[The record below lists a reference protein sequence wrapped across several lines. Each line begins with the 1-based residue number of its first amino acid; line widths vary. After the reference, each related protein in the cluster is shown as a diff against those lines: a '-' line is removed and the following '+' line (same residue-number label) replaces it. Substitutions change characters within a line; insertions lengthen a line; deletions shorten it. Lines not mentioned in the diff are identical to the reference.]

1 MVILRILQQSTNKV
15 LYPCLCASL
24 ALAYDSIVIAA
35 DPDNDD
41 AKRGLAEV
49 YEILGETRKA
59 LNLVNQ
65 GVWRLNL
72 PLEVITSY
80 LLNSDRCAWEAR
92 GKAWQAECSGQSS
105 ERPRGIVV
113 RRNPILETDQGV

>member
-1 MVILRILQQSTNKV
+1 MTQ
-15 LYPCLCASL
+15 
-24 ALAYDSIVIAA
+24 IVIAA

-65 GVWRLNL
+65 GGRRLS
-72 PLEVITSY
+72 PLS
-80 LLNSDRCAWEAR
+80 
-92 GKAWQAECSGQSS
+92 QAFFLRLDS
-105 ERPRGIVV
+105 
-113 RRNPILETDQGV
+113 N

>member
-1 MVILRILQQSTNKV
+1 
-15 LYPCLCASL
+15 
-24 ALAYDSIVIAA
+24 VIAA

-65 GVWRLNL
+65 GAL
-72 PLEVITSY
+72 P
-80 LLNSDRCAWEAR
+80 
-92 GKAWQAECSGQSS
+92 
-105 ERPRGIVV
+105 
-113 RRNPILETDQGV
+113 RNPLSFSLIVE

>member
-1 MVILRILQQSTNKV
+1 MNGDLENSAAIYEQGSVSHLRM
-15 LYPCLCASL
+15 SL
-24 ALAYDSIVIAA
+24 TLSDDYVVIAA

-65 GVWRLNL
+65 G
-72 PLEVITSY
+72 
-80 LLNSDRCAWEAR
+80 A
-92 GKAWQAECSGQSS
+92 
-105 ERPRGIVV
+105 
-113 RRNPILETDQGV
+113 

>member
-1 MVILRILQQSTNKV
+1 VTLRILQQSTNKV
-15 LYPCLCASL
+15 PHPCLRALL
-24 ALAYDSIVIAA
+24 APADDSIVIAA

-65 GVWRLNL
+65 GAWRLNP
-72 PLEVITSY
+72 PLGVIF
-80 LLNSDRCAWEAR
+80 L
-92 GKAWQAECSGQSS
+92 
-105 ERPRGIVV
+105 
-113 RRNPILETDQGV
+113 IL

>member
-1 MVILRILQQSTNKV
+1 MIQ
-15 LYPCLCASL
+15 
-24 ALAYDSIVIAA
+24 IVIAA

-65 GVWRLNL
+65 GAWRPSTPIQRGGSL
-72 PLEVITSY
+72 PPVE
-80 LLNSDRCAWEAR
+80 
-92 GKAWQAECSGQSS
+92 
-105 ERPRGIVV
+105 
-113 RRNPILETDQGV
+113 

>member
-1 MVILRILQQSTNKV
+1 MTQ
-15 LYPCLCASL
+15 
-24 ALAYDSIVIAA
+24 IVIAA

-65 GVWRLNL
+65 GGLRLN
-72 PLEVITSY
+72 P
-80 LLNSDRCAWEAR
+80 
-92 GKAWQAECSGQSS
+92 
-105 ERPRGIVV
+105 RPRWLTLTG
-113 RRNPILETDQGV
+113 E

>member
-1 MVILRILQQSTNKV
+1 MISRIPQQSTSKV
-15 LYPCLCASL
+15 GCSCPHVHLRFLMG
-24 ALAYDSIVIAA
+24 SIVIAA

-65 GVWRLNL
+65 G
-72 PLEVITSY
+72 
-80 LLNSDRCAWEAR
+80 
-92 GKAWQAECSGQSS
+92 G
-105 ERPRGIVV
+105 
-113 RRNPILETDQGV
+113 

>member
-1 MVILRILQQSTNKV
+1 MVQ
-15 LYPCLCASL
+15 
-24 ALAYDSIVIAA
+24 IVITA

-65 GVWRLNL
+65 G
-72 PLEVITSY
+72 
-80 LLNSDRCAWEAR
+80 AW
-92 GKAWQAECSGQSS
+92 
-105 ERPRGIVV
+105 
-113 RRNPILETDQGV
+113 

>member
-1 MVILRILQQSTNKV
+1 MNKV
-15 LYPCLCASL
+15 CIRVCTRRLCLL
-24 ALAYDSIVIAA
+24 MTRPVIAA

-65 GVWRLNL
+65 GAL
-72 PLEVITSY
+72 P
-80 LLNSDRCAWEAR
+80 
-92 GKAWQAECSGQSS
+92 
-105 ERPRGIVV
+105 
-113 RRNPILETDQGV
+113 RNPLSFSLIVE

>member
-1 MVILRILQQSTNKV
+1 MAQTVIS
-15 LYPCLCASL
+15 
-24 ALAYDSIVIAA
+24 A

-65 GVWRLNL
+65 G
-72 PLEVITSY
+72 
-80 LLNSDRCAWEAR
+80 AW
-92 GKAWQAECSGQSS
+92 GLIPPSS
-105 ERPRGIVV
+105 WFFLTG
-113 RRNPILETDQGV
+113 